1 MAIKSVPASRTSLA
15 VGLAGGNLQTQ
26 RPSQSFWHTALRS
39 LRQDKLTLLAF
50 AFVLLVGIAAASGGF
65 ITAALGVAVN
75 ATNPANAYQQPY
87 VWPYLKWQMG
97 IDPLTAPLMLGKA
110 GGTVHWLGTDQLGRD
125 LLARLLY
132 GGRISLLIALSA
144 ATISLVL
151 GVVVGAIAGYFGG
164 VVDDFVMWV
173 INTVTTIPDIYL
185 LVIINSIFR
194 PSPVTLALFLGF
206 LGWFGTARF
215 MRGNVFKV
223 RELDYTQAARAL
235 GARNARILARHIIPN
250 SIPIVIVLTANS
262 IGGLIL
268 AESILSFLG
277 LGVQPPTASW
287 GNMLYRANS
296 FVFQRD
302 PVTQQLQGLHLLL
315 GPGLLTTFTVLAF
328 SLIGDGLRDALD
340 PTLRDKK

>member
-1 MAIKSVPASRTSLA
+1 MAVKSTQASTSPLA
-15 VGLAGGNLQTQ
+15 AALGNDVQKQ
-26 RPSQSFWHTALRS
+26 GKARSYWGSALRT
-39 LRQDKLTLLAF
+39 LFQDKLTLLALI
-50 AFVLLVGIAAASGGF
+50 FVLLVGSAAAGADL
-65 ITAALGVAVN
+65 ITQALGVSSNMTN
-75 ATNPANAYQQPY
+75 ATNAYQQPY
-87 VWPYLKWQMG
+87 IWPYIQWQLG
-97 IDPLTAPLMLGKA
+97 NDPITAPVMLGKS
-110 GGTVHWLGTDQLGRD
+110 GGVVHWMGTDQLGRD

-132 GGRISLLIALSA
+132 GARVSLLIALTA
-144 ATISLVL
+144 ATLSMVL
-151 GVVVGAIAGYFGG
+151 GVVIGAISGYFGG
-164 VVDDFVMWV
+164 AVDDFIMWV
-173 INTVTTIPDIYL
+173 INTVTSIPEIYL

-194 PSPVTLALFLGF
+194 PSPVILALFLGF
-206 LGWFGTARF
+206 LGWFGIARF

-223 RELDYTQAARAL
+223 RELDYTQAARAI
-235 GARNARILARHIIPN
+235 GARNSRILSRHIIPN

-268 AESILSFLG
+268 AESVLSFLG
-277 LGVQPPTASW
+277 LGVQAPTASW

-340 PTLRDKK
+340 PTLRDKR

>member
-1 MAIKSVPASRTSLA
+1 MAVKSAQVSSSVLGATLAGDALASRK
-15 VGLAGGNLQTQ
+15 
-26 RPSQSFWHTALRS
+26 SQSYWGTAFRA
-39 LRQDKLTLLAF
+39 LRQDKLTLVAL
-50 AFVLLVGIAAASGGF
+50 AFVLIVGLAAAGASV
-65 ITAALGVAVN
+65 ITDALGVESNITN
-75 ATNPANAYQQPY
+75 AGNAYQQPY
-87 VWPYLKWQMG
+87 IWPYLQWQLG
-97 IDPLTAPLMLGKA
+97 TDPMTAPLMLGKA
-110 GGTVHWLGTDQLGRD
+110 GGVVHWLGTDQLGRD

-132 GGRISLLIALSA
+132 GARISLLIALSA

-151 GVVVGAIAGYFGG
+151 GVLVGAIAGYFGG
-164 VVDDFVMWV
+164 VVDDAIMWV
-173 INTVTTIPDIYL
+173 INTVTTIPEIYL

-194 PSPVTLALFLGF
+194 PSPITLALFLGF

-215 MRGNVFKV
+215 MRGNVFRV
-223 RELDYTQAARAL
+223 RELDYTHAARAL
-235 GARNARILARHIIPN
+235 GARNARILTHHIIPN

-340 PTLRDKK
+340 PTLKNKR

>member
-1 MAIKSVPASRTSLA
+1 MAVKSAQVSSPALGATLAGDALASRK
-15 VGLAGGNLQTQ
+15 
-26 RPSQSFWHTALRS
+26 SQSYWSTAFRALRK
-39 LRQDKLTLLAF
+39 DKLTLVAL
-50 AFVLLVGIAAASGGF
+50 AFVLVVGLAAAGADL
-65 ITAALGVAVN
+65 ITGALGVESNTTN
-75 ATNPANAYQQPY
+75 AGNAYQQPY
-87 VWPYLKWQMG
+87 IWPYLQWQLG
-97 IDPLTAPLMLGKA
+97 TDPLTAPLMLGRA

-132 GGRISLLIALSA
+132 GARISLLIALSA

-151 GVVVGAIAGYFGG
+151 GVLVGAIAGYFGG
-164 VVDDFVMWV
+164 VVDDAIMWV

-185 LVIINSIFR
+185 LVIINTIFR

-215 MRGNVFKV
+215 MRGNVFRV
-223 RELDYTQAARAL
+223 RELDYTHAARAL
-235 GARNARILARHIIPN
+235 GARNARILTHHIIPN

-340 PTLRDKK
+340 PTLKNKR

>member
-1 MAIKSVPASRTSLA
+1 MAVKSAQPARPSLA
-15 VGLAGGNLQTQ
+15 TALQANIPEPRQ
-26 RPSQSFWHTALRS
+26 SQSYWHRAVRT
-39 LRQDKLTLLAF
+39 LRQDKLTLVALV
-50 AFVLLVGIAAASGGF
+50 FVALVALAAAGAGL
-65 ITAALGVAVN
+65 ITRTLGVEAN
-75 ATNPANAYQQPY
+75 LTNPANAYQQPY
-87 VWPYLKWQMG
+87 VWPYLKWQLG
-97 IDPLTAPLMLGKA
+97 IDPLTAPIMLGKA
-110 GGTVHWLGTDQLGRD
+110 EGVVHWLGTDQLGRD

-132 GGRISLLIALSA
+132 GARISLLIALTA

-151 GVVVGAIAGYFGG
+151 GVLVGAVAGYFGG
-164 VVDDFVMWV
+164 VVDDLVMWV

-185 LVIINSIFR
+185 LVIINTIFR

-223 RELDYTQAARAL
+223 RELDYTLAARAL
-235 GARNARILARHIIPN
+235 GARNARILTHHIIPN

-287 GNMLYRANS
+287 GNMLFRANS

-302 PVTQQLQGLHLLL
+302 PATQQLQGLHLLL